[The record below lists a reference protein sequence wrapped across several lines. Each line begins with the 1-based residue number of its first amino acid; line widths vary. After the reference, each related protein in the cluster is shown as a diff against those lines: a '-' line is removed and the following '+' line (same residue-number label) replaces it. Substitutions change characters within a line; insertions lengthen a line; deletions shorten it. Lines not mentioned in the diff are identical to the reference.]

1 MPGWLHDPMNNWPD
15 GPIKMVPSVR
25 IALMSIRL
33 VTRTK
38 AALFFTFLFPLVF
51 LFAYS
56 GIFARGN
63 PEAVVYFFG
72 PVVTLNIMGSGFW
85 GLGMQ
90 SVVQRERG
98 SLRRY
103 RLAPI
108 GPGSMVF
115 SSLLA
120 NYLLELPTIATLVFC
135 AVVFFHMPLKVD
147 LLTLLILVT
156 VGVFAFAGF
165 GLTIASVA
173 NTMQEA
179 QVYNNVVWFTLLFLS
194 GVTVPLVMLPHW
206 IQRFAVFLP
215 ATYLV
220 SSFQAIMV
228 GGRSLFDQRAEMLVL
243 LVSGTFGLLFAWKLF
258 RWEKEE
264 KISTRAK
271 LVSIAFIVPFLVMG
285 VWMNA
290 RGKVAAT
297 WKETFS
303 LMSHQPLAEEQHI
316 SPGDSILLNNFE
328 SPEESEEILKT
339 WQVST
344 DVSAPGRSLG
354 EFEVVSPGADGTAH
368 ALRFKGRVESTVG
381 SERGAVIARY
391 PFTLPAGS
399 PTMRGIQFEVR
410 GDGRLFQV
418 KLNPSDPSLPVPT
431 LSFMP
436 DSKWQSVR
444 LPAAWLTPASPSPHK
459 NNMVLEF
466 RVDGPPGN
474 FNLDIDEIRFY

>member
-1 MPGWLHDPMNNWPD
+1 M
-15 GPIKMVPSVR
+15 IPSIR
-25 IALMSIRL
+25 IALMSIKL

-38 AALFFTFLFPLVF
+38 TALFFTFLFPLVF

-63 PEAVVYFFG
+63 PEAVLYFFG
-72 PVVTLNIMGSGFW
+72 AVVTLNIMGSGFF
-85 GLGMQ
+85 GLGLQ
-90 SVVQRERG
+90 SVMQRERG

-120 NYLLELPTIATLVFC
+120 NYLLELPTIALLVFC
-135 AVVFFHMPLKVD
+135 AVVFFHMPLKVN
-147 LLTLLILVT
+147 LLTLLVLVT

-220 SSFQAIMV
+220 SSFQAVMV

-243 LVSGTFGLLFAWKLF
+243 FVSGTFGLLFAWRLF

-264 KISTRAK
+264 KISIRAK
-271 LVSIAFIVPFLVMG
+271 LVSITFILPFLVMG

-290 RGKVAAT
+290 RGNLAAT
-297 WKETFS
+297 WRETFS
-303 LMSHQPLAEEQHI
+303 LISHQPLAEEQHI
-316 SPGDSILLNNFE
+316 PAGDSILLNNFE
-328 SPEESEEILKT
+328 SPEESEQILKT

-344 DVSAPGRSLG
+344 DASAAGRSLG
-354 EFEVVSPGADGTAH
+354 EFEVISPGAAGTSQ
-368 ALRFKGRVESTVG
+368 ALRFKGRVESAAG
-381 SERGAVIARY
+381 SDRGAVTARY

-399 PTMRGIQFEVR
+399 PAMRGIQFEVR
-410 GDGRLFQV
+410 GDARLFQV
-418 KLNPSDPSLPVPT
+418 RLNPPDPSLTVPT
-431 LSFMP
+431 LSFIP
-436 DSKWQSVR
+436 DAKWQSVR
-444 LPAAWLTPASPSPHK
+444 LPAAWVTPTGHSARK
-459 NNMVLEF
+459 NNMILEF
-466 RVDGPPGN
+466 RVDGPPGS
-474 FNLDIDEIRFY
+474 FHLDIDEIRFY